1 MRIISYQET
10 PKSQMIRLSQ
20 LMGFTPCAKNSPA
33 SRDPLHSKSRPS
45 HQVQIFP
52 REETQPFKLSAL
64 LKPHYLGA
72 LRSLAYGF
80 TSYTG
85 VLHSPLRVIF
95 S

>member
-1 MRIISYQET
+1 
-10 PKSQMIRLSQ
+10 
-20 LMGFTPCAKNSPA
+20 MGLALRVKNYPA
-33 SRDPLHSKSRPS
+33 RRDPLHSKSKPS
-45 HQVQIFP
+45 RLVQIFP

-64 LKPHYLGA
+64 LKPHHLGA
-72 LRSLAYGF
+72 LPSLAYGF